1 MANSKPTKTHGP
13 TVLAAN
19 VPNIVGELQRL
30 VAVAG
35 VAAAAGKRRNIDGR
49 SLVIRGK

>member
-1 MANSKPTKTHGP
+1 MANNKPTKTHGP
-13 TVLAAN
+13 TVLPAN
-19 VPNIVGELQRL
+19 VTNIVGELHRL

-35 VAAAAGKRRNIDGR
+35 VAAAAGKRRKIDCR